1 MEALQQLAEIARG
14 EGGVLHPLPLDVARF
29 DSVEEFSSAAV
40 DLAGP
45 PSILVNNAG
54 TGLFRDMDA
63 MDAADFDR
71 QIDVTLKGPWYMA
84 RAAVPHM
91 KRLGG
96 GRIVNVSSIAGSVSF
111 PRGSAYCAAKAGLN
125 AMSAALMAELRQY
138 NIGVT
143 VVAPGSVETGFHRD
157 ALPNAHH
164 QDQSWM
170 LAPETIGEAVLHVLT
185 MPENALV
192 SHYEVRPLK
201 PAGK

>member
-1 MEALQQLAEIARG
+1 MAS
-14 EGGVLHPLPLDVARF
+14 EGGELHPIDLDVSRP
-29 DSVEEFSSAAV
+29 DSVAAFAAAAV
-40 DLAGP
+40 ERAGP

-54 TGLFRDMDA
+54 AGLFRDVDA
-63 MDAADFDR
+63 MEVADFDR

-96 GRIVNVSSIAGSVSF
+96 GRIVNISSIAGSVSF
-111 PRGSAYCAAKAGLN
+111 ARGSAYCAAKAGVN
-125 AMSAALMAELRQY
+125 AMSGALMAELRQY
-138 NIGVT
+138 GIGVT

-164 QDQSWM
+164 HDQSWM
-170 LAPETIGEAVLHVLT
+170 LAPETIADAVLHVLT

-192 SHYEVRPLK
+192 SHYEVRPLR
-201 PAGK
+201 PAKG